1 MMEDCVWQRGKEM
14 KELKRLLLDYRVLEA
29 RQILPYFYGK
39 EERSIQNMISLL
51 LRDGQLVVDQT
62 HRYISLNKTELV
74 NGLEPELISSFWVLL
89 YFAPHIRYHTK
100 AQFPAQI
107 YFWADGLEYEILYAK
122 PGDEGLIN
130 SIYSRQTTNQ
140 CRQLVV
146 VEQPKQ
152 IEMLNIPDAEWFC
165 TVANNGKIHRYIQED

>member
-29 RQILPYFYGK
+29 RQIPPYFYGK

-107 YFWADGLEYEILYAK
+107 YFWADGLEYEILYVK

-130 SIYSRQTTNQ
+130 SIYSRQITNQ

-146 VEQPKQ
+146 VEQPEQ